1 MARCRDERIE
11 PPTSGRIDRIIR
23 SALSR
28 GENLLFAQA
37 AKKAF
42 RPPLL
47 GRQNSSI
54 LTGGSTKA
62 QVTGHIAIPTAIKI
76 AFLPSFAVNSIPC
89 PHAERRKSGLRPTCG
104 TKKPVREPLPIPGPA
119 REKQNRRSETYR
131 AEIQDDGIGG
141 ASRNRRHWS
150 ERHGR
155 LRHRTR
161 RPAHHQLPRSG
172 GTCLQAAFP
181 VDPAPSHP
189 ST

>member
-62 QVTGHIAIPTAIKI
+62 QVTGHIAIPTAIKL

-89 PHAERRKSGLRPTCG
+89 RHAGRLKSGLRPMWARKNQSENRFRFPDRRG
-104 TKKPVREPLPIPGPA
+104 RTKPQVRLP
-119 REKQNRRSETYR
+119 TV
-131 AEIQDDGIGG
+131 
-141 ASRNRRHWS
+141 
-150 ERHGR
+150 
-155 LRHRTR
+155 RT
-161 RPAHHQLPRSG
+161 S
-172 GTCLQAAFP
+172 
-181 VDPAPSHP
+181 
-189 ST
+189 